1 MRTVQT
7 TQVLGNSKFNKF
19 HLLIFLWCFF
29 AIAFDGFDVAIY
41 GIGLPLMMED
51 FGISRVEA
59 GAISSYTLVSTMVGT
74 FLLGS
79 ISDLIGRK
87 KAIAICLALFS
98 IFTFLAGFTQ
108 NATLFMVMRV
118 IAALGLGGI
127 MPILVAMMG
136 EYSPVKK
143 RALTIATMYC
153 GYSIGA
159 IIASLIGMFL
169 MEMLGWRLLYWISII
184 PLLALPWFL
193 KQFPESVS
201 YYLLRKKGDKIAEI
215 LNKVDPDG
223 NYQGTDNFEYDTFT
237 EGTKESPIKKV
248 FSNKRT
254 SSTLAFWI
262 AVTCSM
268 LVISGLTTW
277 LPQIM
282 VDSGHGLTSSL
293 SFNLM
298 LAVGQI
304 SGSIFGGI
312 LVGRL
317 GHRFVLIAMFFT
329 GALCFVLLSV
339 TTNSLLL
346 YFIITLTGACTVGT
360 QNLVNPYISEFYP
373 REIRTTGL
381 SIAVGVG
388 RIGGIMA
395 PVAIALL
402 LTSNLDPQHAFMAF
416 AIPSLLGAISF
427 ITVREKHASFDQVVS
442 VKKPKIA

>member
-51 FGISRVEA
+51 FNISRIEA
-59 GAISSYTLVSTMVGT
+59 GAISSYTLISTMVGT

-87 KAIAICLALFS
+87 KAIAICLILFS
-98 IFTFLAGFTQ
+98 LFTFLAGFAQ
-108 NATLFMVMRV
+108 NPTLFMIMRV

-127 MPILVAMMG
+127 MPILVAIMG

-143 RALTIATMYC
+143 RPLTIATMYC

-159 IIASLIGMFL
+159 IIASLIGMYL
-169 MEMLGWRLLYWISII
+169 MEMMGWRLLYWISII

-201 YYLLRKKGDKIAEI
+201 YYLTKKKGDKIAEI
-215 LNKVDPDG
+215 LNKIDPGG
-223 NYQGTDNFEYDTFT
+223 NYQASDNYEYEAFK
-237 EGTKESPIKKV
+237 ESTKEIPIKKV

-254 SSTLAFWI
+254 SSTIAFWI

-282 VDSGHGLTSSL
+282 VDAGHGLTSSL

-304 SGSIFGGI
+304 SGSIFGGM
-312 LVGRL
+312 LVNRL
-317 GHRFVLIAMFFT
+317 GHRSVLILMFFI
-329 GALCFVLLSV
+329 GSLCFILLSI

-346 YFIITLTGACTVGT
+346 YLIITLTGACTVGT

-402 LTSNLDPQHAFMAF
+402 LSTNLDPQHAFMAF
-416 AIPSLLGAISF
+416 AVPSLIGAVCF
-427 ITVREKHASFDQVVS
+427 ITVREKHASFDRAVP
-442 VKKPKIA
+442 VKKHQIA

>member
-51 FGISRVEA
+51 FNISRIEA
-59 GAISSYTLVSTMVGT
+59 GAISSYTLISTMVGT

-87 KAIAICLALFS
+87 KAIAICLILFS
-98 IFTFLAGFTQ
+98 LFTFLAGFAQ
-108 NATLFMVMRV
+108 NSTFFMIMRV

-127 MPILVAMMG
+127 MPILVAIMG

-143 RALTIATMYC
+143 RPLTIATMYC

-159 IIASLIGMFL
+159 IIASLIGMYL
-169 MEMLGWRLLYWISII
+169 MEMMGWRLLYWISII

-201 YYLLRKKGDKIAEI
+201 YYLTKKKGDKIAEI
-215 LNKVDPDG
+215 LNKVDPGG
-223 NYQGTDNFEYDTFT
+223 NYQASDNYEYESFK
-237 EGTKESPIKKV
+237 ESTKEIPIKKV

-254 SSTLAFWI
+254 SSTIAFWI

-282 VDSGHGLTSSL
+282 VDAGHGLTSSL

-304 SGSIFGGI
+304 SGSIFGGM
-312 LVGRL
+312 LVNRL
-317 GHRFVLIAMFFT
+317 GHRSVLILMFFI
-329 GALCFVLLSV
+329 GSLCFVLLSI
-339 TTNSLLL
+339 TTSSLLL
-346 YFIITLTGACTVGT
+346 YLIITLTGACTVGT

-402 LTSNLDPQHAFMAF
+402 LSTNLDPQHAFMAF
-416 AIPSLLGAISF
+416 AVPSLIGAVCF
-427 ITVREKHASFDQVVS
+427 IIVREKHASFDRTVP
-442 VKKPKIA
+442 VKKHQIA